1 MATRYHHGD
10 LAAALVT
17 AGVELARESGPD
29 GVVLREATRRVGV
42 SPTAAY
48 RHFADRQSLLAA
60 VAQQA
65 RESLADAMVSAVAE
79 VPGRSGRRRAFA
91 RLQAT
96 GRAYVRFALAEPGL
110 FRTGFAGFGPAWKG
124 EQVAQAGQAA
134 TPGDAGGS
142 AAEPRGDRAYAVLT
156 AALDELVDTGALPAA
171 RRPGAEAA
179 AWSAVH
185 GLSLLLLDEVLV
197 PAGTDPE
204 PVIELTLRMVADGL

>member
-1 MATRYHHGD
+1 MAHSYHHGD

-17 AGVELARESGPD
+17 AGVELAREAGPD

-48 RHFADRQSLLAA
+48 RHFADRHSLLTA

-65 RESLADAMVSAVAE
+65 RDTLADAMVAAVAQ
-79 VPGRSGRRRAFA
+79 VPGRSGRRRAVA

-110 FRTGFAGFGPAWKG
+110 FRTGFAGGRVDEPA
-124 EQVAQAGQAA
+124 AGTQG
-134 TPGDAGGS
+134 TPAGAVGCPPY
-142 AAEPRGDRAYAVLT
+142 PRPDRAYAILT

-179 AWSAVH
+179 AWAAVH
-185 GLSLLLLDEVLV
+185 GLSLLLLDRVLLA
-197 PAGTDPE
+197 PGADPG
-204 PVIELTLRMVADGL
+204 PLIELTLRMVTDGL